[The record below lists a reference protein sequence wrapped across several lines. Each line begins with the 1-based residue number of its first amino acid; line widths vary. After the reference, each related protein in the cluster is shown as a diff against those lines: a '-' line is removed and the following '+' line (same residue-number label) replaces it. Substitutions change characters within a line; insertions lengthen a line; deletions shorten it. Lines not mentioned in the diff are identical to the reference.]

1 MSTNPSCLGACK
13 GNQVRQEEERNLMAQ
28 TQTGSAAAMSVSE
41 PQSLST
47 TVSRQRLVLIIIGV
61 LLGMLLASL
70 DQTIVGTAL
79 PHIVTELGGFD
90 HYAWVVTA
98 YLLASTVSIP
108 IYGKLSDIYGRRTF
122 FLGGMIIFLA
132 GSALAGTSQN
142 MTQLIIYR
150 GIQGLGAGA
159 LMPIAMAIIGD
170 VFPPAERGK
179 WQGLIVAVFG
189 LSSIVGPT
197 LGGWITDNWGWR
209 WVFYVNMPV
218 GAIAILTAGLVLP
231 RAVRYVKHKIDFLG
245 AIMLVAGAVPLLL
258 AFSWAGTQY
267 AWGSWQIIGLFIYSA
282 IMLVIFIWYES
293 RTAEPIITPQL
304 FKNSIFLV
312 SAIAMFMVSAGM
324 FGAILYLPL
333 FIQDVL
339 GESATNSGV
348 VLTPMMLGF
357 MFSSLVGGQIL
368 SRTGR
373 YKLMAI
379 CGFIIAAL
387 GMFLLSRMTAAT
399 TQGEVVRN
407 MVITGLGIGVM
418 MSLFTIVVQ
427 NAFPFRQ
434 LGEVTATLT
443 FFRSIGSTIGVAV
456 MGTIMTNAFQTGFEN
471 NLPETLKRLVPPDVL
486 TQLQNPQ
493 ILATIQHR
501 LAAFGPQGAVLF
513 QQLVHAMRESL
524 STAITNVFFLGF
536 IIMLLGLF
544 SALFL
549 REIPLRKSNSTQAAA
564 ATSQPVQPA
573 PSGTNRSR
581 ALLGLTLALIAR
593 EAQKPDADPQIL
605 ETLSSSVNGRY
616 PHEWS
621 DEQRGRAV
629 ASDVLEPMS
638 IALIASSVNNGNG
651 HTNGVNGST
660 PGAPEEI
667 TPEAGDGFSAQGF
680 IG

>member
-1 MSTNPSCLGACK
+1 
-13 GNQVRQEEERNLMAQ
+13 
-28 TQTGSAAAMSVSE
+28 
-41 PQSLST
+41 
-47 TVSRQRLVLIIIGV
+47 LVLIIIGV

-79 PHIVTELGGFD
+79 PRIVTELGGFD

-122 FLGGMIIFLA
+122 FIGGMIIFLA

-150 GIQGLGAGA
+150 GIQGWGAGA

-170 VFPPAERGK
+170 IFPPAERGK

-231 RAVRYVKHKIDFLG
+231 KAVRYVKHKIDYLG

-267 AWGSWQIIGLFIYSA
+267 PWGSWQIIGLFIYSA

-312 SAIAMFMVSAGM
+312 SAIAMFLVSAGM

-339 GESATNSGV
+339 GQSATNSGV
-348 VLTPMMLGF
+348 VLTPLMLGF
-357 MFSSLVGGQIL
+357 IFSSLVGGQIL

-373 YKLMAI
+373 YKILAI
-379 CGFIIAAL
+379 FGFIVAAV
-387 GMFLLSRMTAAT
+387 GMFLLSRMTAT
-399 TQGEVVRN
+399 TAQGEVVRN

-456 MGTIMTNAFQTGFEN
+456 MGTIMTNAFRTEFQN

-493 ILATIQHR
+493 ILSAIQHR
-501 LAAFGPQGAVLF
+501 LAAFGPQGVLLF
-513 QQLVHAMRESL
+513 QQLVHAMRVSL
-524 STAITNVFFLGF
+524 ATAITNVFFLGC
-536 IIMLLGLF
+536 IIMLLGLV
-544 SALFL
+544 SVLFL
-549 REIPLRKSNSTQAAA
+549 REIPLRKSNSAQAAA
-564 ATSQPVQPA
+564 APTAQAIQPA

-605 ETLSSSVNGRY
+605 ETLSSSVDGRF

-629 ASDVLEPMS
+629 ASDVLEPLS
-638 IALIASSVNNGNG
+638 IALIASSVSNGNG
-651 HTNGVNGST
+651 HTNGANGGI

-667 TPEAGDGFSAQGF
+667 VPEEGDAFSAHGF
-680 IG
+680 MG